1 MDLRIGVAVALVACA
16 TVPGCSGTPQS
27 NLTPANVP
35 LLAPSHLTETVLHS
49 FGFGRGTD
57 GYWPNAG
64 LTNVD
69 GTLYGTTSYGG
80 SRNTHVFGTVFSIT
94 PSGAYSLLYTFS
106 QARNGG
112 YDLWAGLTNVSGTL
126 YGDAYYGGGSS
137 SNGTIFK
144 LTPSKKTTLYRFMAA
159 PDGAQPVA
167 ALADLDGTLYGTT
180 VRGGTSGFGSVFAI
194 TPSGKYRQLYSFA
207 DGNDGCPIASLASV
221 KGVLYGTAAGCSNQ
235 NYGTVFK
242 MTTAGAET
250 VLHSF
255 AGGSDGAVPYAGLTN
270 VRGTLYGTTS
280 AGGGTGCGGKGCG
293 TVFKITT
300 AGTET
305 IVYSFKGGT
314 DGAQPLAQLTNVGG
328 MLYGTTYYGGGS
340 SSSAG
345 TVFKIKTSGKETV
358 LYRFAGSPDGQS
370 PAGGVIDV
378 GGVLYGTT
386 IAGGTNDGGTIFSL
400 SGF

>member
-1 MDLRIGVAVALVACA
+1 M
-16 TVPGCSGTPQS
+16 
-27 NLTPANVP
+27 P
-35 LLAPSHLTETVLHS
+35 LLARSHSTETVLHS

-80 SRNTHVFGTVFSIT
+80 GRSTRDVGTVFSIT
-94 PSGAYSLLYTFS
+94 TSGRYSRLYTFS
-106 QARNGG
+106 YARARNGG
-112 YDLWAGLTNVSGTL
+112 WDLYAGLTNVGGTL

-137 SNGTIFK
+137 GNGSIFK
-144 LTPSKKTTLYRFMAA
+144 ITPSKKTTLYRFMAA

-167 ALADLDGTLYGTT
+167 ALADLDGALYGTT
-180 VRGGTSGFGSVFAI
+180 VRGGTSGFGSVFTI
-194 TPSGKYRQLYSFA
+194 TPSGKYRQLYSFTG
-207 DGNDGCPIASLASV
+207 GNDGCPLGSLANV
-221 KGVLYGTAAGCSNQ
+221 KGVLYGTAAGCSEE

-242 MTTAGAET
+242 VTTDGTET
-250 VLHSF
+250 VLHNF
-255 AGGSDGAVPYAGLTN
+255 ASGSDGAVPYAGLTN
-270 VRGTLYGTTS
+270 VSGTLYGTTS

-305 IVYSFKGGT
+305 VVYSFKGGI

-328 MLYGTTYYGGGS
+328 ILYGTTYYGGGG

-345 TVFKIKTSGKETV
+345 TIFKIKTSGKETV
-358 LYRFAGSPDGQS
+358 LYRFAGFPDGQS

-386 IAGGTNDGGTIFSL
+386 IAGGANNGGTIFSL
-400 SGF
+400 SGL